1 MSVLSFCSKTQACYR
16 CTQWWCHILV
26 TPPQQSSDNPETT
39 VQYEVWN
46 MASHHCNGRTSQWA
60 NDQIDRTFQ
69 LTKLWFANVTTGKSV
84 GRSRKHLT
92 IYTAHLLDYLAIIWR
107 NWRRSKKHNWCNL
120 LVACT
125 RLYTPL
131 CRSVRP
137 SVGPSDT
144 LYFFVI

>member
-60 NDQIDRTFQ
+60 NAQIDRTFQ

-92 IYTAHLLDYLAIIWR
+92 IYTAHLLDYWAILWR
-107 NWRRSKKHNWCNL
+107 KRRRSKKARCTVRCIKKDTSVSLCFNNL
-120 LVACT
+120 K
-125 RLYTPL
+125 
-131 CRSVRP
+131 
-137 SVGPSDT
+137 
-144 LYFFVI
+144 